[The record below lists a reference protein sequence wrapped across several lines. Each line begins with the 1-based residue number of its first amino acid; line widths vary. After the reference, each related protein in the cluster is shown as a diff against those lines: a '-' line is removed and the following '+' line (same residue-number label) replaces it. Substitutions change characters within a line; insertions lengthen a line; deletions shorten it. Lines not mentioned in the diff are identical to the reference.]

1 MNPIHNTGNV
11 ALTLQLC
18 LMDSHYVMH
27 YTMSS
32 LYTVKKHYL
41 SIKGTLFHFTRI
53 SLFTIYLEK
62 QRSCKVRTTCNA
74 YSTIRSENQSS
85 LFNFFVHKMSSLFG
99 VYYRFCAPNVCT
111 FCVYFIFAH
120 QMSTLFMSTLF
131 LCPKC
136 MYFLC
141 LLNFCAPNVYYD
153 NSNGK
158 KNYIK
163 MN

>member
-27 YTMSS
+27 YTISS

-85 LFNFFVHKMSSLFG
+85 LFNFFLCTKCYHFLVSTIDFVHQMSALF
-99 VYYRFCAPNVCT
+99 VFILFLRTKCLHFLCLLYFCAPNVCT
-111 FCVYFIFAH
+111 FCVYLIFVH
-120 QMSTLFMSTLF
+120 QMSTMITLT
-131 LCPKC
+131 
-136 MYFLC
+136 
-141 LLNFCAPNVYYD
+141 A
-153 NSNGK
+153 K
-158 KNYIK
+158 KII
-163 MN
+163 

>member
-41 SIKGTLFHFTRI
+41 SIKGTLFHFT
-53 SLFTIYLEK
+53 
-62 QRSCKVRTTCNA
+62 A
-74 YSTIRSENQSS
+74 
-85 LFNFFVHKMSSLFG
+85 
-99 VYYRFCAPNVCT
+99 
-111 FCVYFIFAH
+111 
-120 QMSTLFMSTLF
+120 LFMSTLF